1 MVLYCTLTGASVTN
15 MFSQGMVIGILIMIV
30 LILEALYYAHKE
42 KWPKAET
49 KHTAGEIGKIFLEA
63 VPALLTPV
71 IILGGIYSGLL
82 TATESAAVACV
93 WAFIAGVFIYKE
105 IKIADLIPIL

>member
-63 VPALLTPV
+63 VPALLTP
-71 IILGGIYSGLL
+71 LS
-82 TATESAAVACV
+82 SWAASTPVC
-93 WAFIAGVFIYKE
+93 
-105 IKIADLIPIL
+105 